1 MFKSPFPVVK
11 RILLSFWLTGLCCFA
26 LAAVRKEFQDLDKL
40 YNNGKLDELSALIS
54 TLKPVNEEERACL
67 GFYVALLKVKTEEA
81 ISAHQW
87 LIEKFPKSP
96 YAQKSLFELGKI
108 FILDRK
114 IEEATLYL
122 RRITSPE
129 IIERFYWLG
138 LCACWKDDYA
148 TAISNCENYLRLE
161 PRGEFAEKSYYLIA
175 DCYLAQK
182 KAYSAVTTLLKLQNA
197 KLREIDEQ
205 YFYYRLGYAYE
216 LSDAPIDAIN
226 AYRKGYELDRY
237 SQVAYEIEDR
247 ILEIKR
253 SKPNIDISFLYPYSP
268 LQVTIVQ
275 EEQPDTLKPGVP
287 AETKPSPSTVS
298 SKLDV
303 KQDAPVKLK
312 EKPQEGYWLQ
322 AGRFSV
328 ESNANRLVINIRL
341 LNIPAAYYEDI
352 SGGKK
357 SWVVVCG
364 SFPDRTQAEEAKE
377 LLATND
383 INSFITAY

>member
-1 MFKSPFPVVK
+1 
-11 RILLSFWLTGLCCFA
+11 
-26 LAAVRKEFQDLDKL
+26 
-40 YNNGKLDELSALIS
+40 
-54 TLKPVNEEERACL
+54 L

-275 EEQPDTLKPGVP
+275 EEQPDTLKLGVP
-287 AETKPSPSTVS
+287 AETKPSTSTVS
-298 SKLDV
+298 PKLEV
-303 KQDAPVKLK
+303 RQDAPVKLK
-312 EKPQEGYWLQ
+312 EKPKEGYWLQ

>member
-1 MFKSPFPVVK
+1 MNTCPSAVRK
-11 RILLSFWLTGLCCFA
+11 RIFLFFLLTALCGFA
-26 LAAVRKEFQDLDKL
+26 LSSVRKEFQNLEEL
-40 YNNGKLDELSALIS
+40 YNTGKIDELAESIG
-54 TLKPVNEEERACL
+54 TLKPANDEERACI
-67 GFYVALLKVKTEEA
+67 GFYNALLKTKTEEA
-81 ISAHQW
+81 IASHQL
-87 LIEKFPKSP
+87 LIEKFPKSS
-96 YAQKSLFELGKI
+96 YTQKSLLELGKI
-108 FILDRK
+108 YCLERR
-114 IEEATLYL
+114 IEEASLYL
-122 RRITSPE
+122 RRITSSE
-129 IIERFYWLG
+129 LMERFYWLA
-138 LCACWKDDYA
+138 LCAWWQDDYA
-148 TAISNCENYLRLE
+148 TAINNCENYLRLE
-161 PRGEFAEKSYYLIA
+161 PRGEFAEKAYYLIA

-275 EEQPDTLKPGVP
+275 EEQPDTLKLGVP
-287 AETKPSPSTVS
+287 AETKPSTSTVS
-298 SKLDV
+298 PKLEV
-303 KQDAPVKLK
+303 RQDAPVKLK
-312 EKPQEGYWLQ
+312 EKPKEGYWSQ

>member
-67 GFYVALLKVKTEEA
+67 GFYVALLKVKTDEA

-87 LIEKFPKSP
+87 LIEKFPQSP
-96 YAQKSLFELGKI
+96 YAQKSLLELGKI

-122 RRITSPE
+122 RRITSPD

-138 LCACWKDDYA
+138 LCAWWKDDYT

-237 SQVAYEIEDR
+237 SQVAYDIEDR

-275 EEQPDTLKPGVP
+275 EEQPDTLKLGVP
-287 AETKPSPSTVS
+287 AETKPSTSTVS
-298 SKLDV
+298 PKLEV
-303 KQDAPVKLK
+303 RQDAPVKLK
-312 EKPQEGYWLQ
+312 EKPKEGYWLQ

>member
-96 YAQKSLFELGKI
+96 YAQKSLLELGKI

-122 RRITSPE
+122 RRITSPD

-138 LCACWKDDYA
+138 LCAWWKDDYT

-237 SQVAYEIEDR
+237 SQVAYDIEDR

-303 KQDAPVKLK
+303 KQDAPVRLK

>member
-1 MFKSPFPVVK
+1 MLKSPFPAVK
-11 RILLSFWLTGLCCFA
+11 QVFLFILLTGLCCFA
-26 LAAVRKEFQDLDKL
+26 FAAVRKEFQDLDKL
-40 YNNGKLDELSALIS
+40 YNSGKLDELSANIS
-54 TLKPVNEEERACL
+54 TLKPVNDEERACL
-67 GFYVALLKVKTEEA
+67 GFYNALLKVKIEDA

-96 YAQKSLFELGKI
+96 YAQKSLLELGKI

-138 LCACWKDDYA
+138 LCAWWNDDYA
-148 TAISNCENYLRLE
+148 NAISNCENYLRLA

-175 DCYLAQK
+175 ECYLEQK
-182 KAYSAVTTLLKLQNA
+182 KAYSAVATLLKLQNA
-197 KLREIDEQ
+197 KLPEMDEQ

-216 LSDAPIDAIN
+216 LSDKPIDAIT
-226 AYRKGYELDRY
+226 AYRKGYEQDPY
-237 SQVAYEIEDR
+237 SQVAYQIEDR
-247 ILEIKR
+247 ILELKS

-275 EEQPDTLKPGVP
+275 EEQPDTLKTSV
-287 AETKPSPSTVS
+287 TTDSKSSSSSTA
-298 SKLDV
+298 KQIEV
-303 KQDAPVKLK
+303 KQDTPVKLK
-312 EKPQEGYWLQ
+312 EKPKEGYWLQ

-341 LNIPAAYYEDI
+341 LNIPAAYYEDV

-364 SFPDRTQAEEAKE
+364 SFPDRAKAEEAKE
-377 LLATND
+377 LLATKN

>member
-87 LIEKFPKSP
+87 LIEKFPQSP
-96 YAQKSLFELGKI
+96 YAQKSLLELGKI

-122 RRITSPE
+122 RRITSPD

-138 LCACWKDDYA
+138 LCAWWKDDYT

-275 EEQPDTLKPGVP
+275 EEQPDTLKLGVP
-287 AETKPSPSTVS
+287 AETKPSTSTVS
-298 SKLDV
+298 PKLEV
-303 KQDAPVKLK
+303 RQDAPVKLK
-312 EKPQEGYWLQ
+312 EKPKEGYWLQ

>member
-1 MFKSPFPVVK
+1 MLKSPFPAVK
-11 RILLSFWLTGLCCFA
+11 QVFLSILLTVLCCFA
-26 LAAVRKEFQDLDKL
+26 FAAVRKEFQDLDKL
-40 YNNGKLDELSALIS
+40 YNSGKLDELSANIS
-54 TLKPVNEEERACL
+54 TLKPVNDEERACL
-67 GFYVALLKVKTEEA
+67 GFYNALLKVKIEDA

-96 YAQKSLFELGKI
+96 YAQKSLLELGKI

-138 LCACWKDDYA
+138 LCAWWKDDYT

-216 LSDAPIDAIN
+216 LSDEPIEAIN